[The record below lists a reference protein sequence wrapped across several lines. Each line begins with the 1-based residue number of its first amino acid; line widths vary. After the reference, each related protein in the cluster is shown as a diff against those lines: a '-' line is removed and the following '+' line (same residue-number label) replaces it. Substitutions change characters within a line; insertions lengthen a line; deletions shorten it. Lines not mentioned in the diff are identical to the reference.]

1 MNIIKLNFQKI
12 IGFFKT
18 EKPNTSTKIDITRKK
33 FRLSDFIAEK
43 IIKSVAFL
51 SITII
56 ILIFVFV
63 FKESFPI
70 FNLGTD
76 DKKIEQTSTPQTQT
90 GIVTEDSMQQ
100 EQYGVATEQT
110 APAQQE
116 QYGVTVEP
124 IEPVQQEQYGVA
136 TEPIEPA
143 KQEQYG
149 ATTEVTES
157 TQQEQ
162 YGVETNSGD
171 TMMGMHETPVE
182 STTEGGDAHENNKKA
197 LSTLMTKEWQPVSD
211 NPRYGLLPLL
221 LGTLKITLISLLF
234 AGPLAILAALYTSVF
249 ATKRLRE
256 FIKPTIEL
264 LAGFPSV
271 VIGFFALMV
280 MASFLQDTFG
290 YETRLNSFV
299 GGIAMGL
306 AAIPIIFTI
315 TEDAL
320 TAVPKTY
327 YEASLALGASKWQT
341 AFFVMLPAA
350 TPGIFAAIL
359 LGIGRVF
366 GETMIALMATGNAAM
381 MGINPFESV
390 RTLSATIGAEMA
402 EVVFGDTH
410 YNVLFL
416 IGSML
421 FIFTF
426 ALNAIAEFWVK
437 GKLMKKIQGK

>member
-1 MNIIKLNFQKI
+1 MNKFKSFIKNLTAR
-12 IGFFKT
+12 FK
-18 EKPNTSTKIDITRKK
+18 EKAYNSTDKIDITNKR
-33 FRLSDFIAEK
+33 FRWSDFIAEK

-56 ILIFVFV
+56 ILIFIFV
-63 FKESFPI
+63 FRESFPI
-70 FNLGTD
+70 FNIGVKEKPKT
-76 DKKIEQTSTPQTQT
+76 EQTS
-90 GIVTEDSMQQ
+90 E
-100 EQYGVATEQT
+100 
-110 APAQQE
+110 PAQQE
-116 QYGVTVEP
+116 QYGVVT
-124 IEPVQQEQYGVA
+124 
-136 TEPIEPA
+136 TEPA
-143 KQEQYG
+143 
-149 ATTEVTES
+149 
-157 TQQEQ
+157 QQEQ
-162 YGVETNSGD
+162 YGVETTDEPAQQEQYGVQTDQDTSMGESFTPHEATESG
-171 TMMGMHETPVE
+171 
-182 STTEGGDAHENNKKA
+182 STTDHNNSAIK
-197 LSTLMTKEWQPVSD
+197 TLPTKEWQPVSD

-221 LGTLKITLISLLF
+221 IGTIKITLISLLF
-234 AGPLAILAALYTSVF
+234 AGPLSILAALYTAVF
-249 ATKRLRE
+249 ASKRMKEL
-256 FIKPTIEL
+256 IKPTIEM

-280 MASFLQDTFG
+280 MATFLQNLFG
-290 YETRLNSFV
+290 YDVRLNSFV

-320 TAVPKTY
+320 TAVPRTY

-341 AFFVMLPAA
+341 AFFVILPAA

-390 RTLSATIGAEMA
+390 RTLAATIGAEMA

-426 ALNAIAEFWVK
+426 AINAIAEFWVK